1 MHEVAPDTR
10 HSLPAT
16 LSGLTCSLDF
26 ENNKRDDENLM
37 LIKIRFLFCA
47 IGLTLVKVE
56 GKKECSLSFH
66 ATAVKRPS

>member
-16 LSGLTCSLDF
+16 LSGLICSLDF

-37 LIKIRFLFCA
+37 LIKIRFLFYA
-47 IGLTLVKVE
+47 IG
-56 GKKECSLSFH
+56 
-66 ATAVKRPS
+66 